1 VEPGG
6 HYLFIRDNITAVAAT
21 IDASNTST
29 PSDTAVLAERLLDA
43 MSSVRRVLR
52 QRGRRPVELSQ
63 LTGAELELVRL
74 LNRRPGLSVAQAAE
88 ELRVAPN
95 TISTLVS
102 RLTASGTVRR
112 QADGVDRRVARLD
125 LDPPVRRTIG
135 AWRDRRASSLGDAL
149 TQLSSEDRSRLDDF
163 LPVLEQLAGMVEQ

>member
-1 VEPGG
+1 V
-6 HYLFIRDNITAVAAT
+6 VAT
-21 IDASNTST
+21 TDASSFST
-29 PSDTAVLAERLLDA
+29 PSDTVVVAERLLDA

-52 QRGRRPVELSQ
+52 QRGRRPAELSK

-74 LNRRPGLSVAQAAE
+74 LDRQPGLSVAQAAE

-95 TISTLVS
+95 TVSTLVS

-112 QADGVDRRVARLD
+112 QADGADRRVARLD
-125 LDPPVRRTIG
+125 LDPDVRRTIG

-149 TQLSSEDRSRLDDF
+149 AQLASEDRSRLEDF
-163 LPVLEQLAGMVEQ
+163 LPVLEQLAGMVEP